1 MPNDALT
8 CYLRKEGG
16 PILSWDVRFR
26 IAIGTTKG
34 IAYLHEECRDCIIH
48 YDIKPENILLDTDF
62 TAKVSDFGLAKLMG
76 RDFMRSSSFGADTD
90 YHDSMMAGQ
99 VYVVQADTGGE

>member
-76 RDFMRSSSFGADTD
+76 GF
-90 YHDSMMAGQ
+90 Q
-99 VYVVQADTGGE
+99 